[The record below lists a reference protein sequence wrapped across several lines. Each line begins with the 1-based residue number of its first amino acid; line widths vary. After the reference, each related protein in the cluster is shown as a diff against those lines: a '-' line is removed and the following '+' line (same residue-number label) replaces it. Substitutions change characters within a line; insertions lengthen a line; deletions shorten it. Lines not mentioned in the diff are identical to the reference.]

1 MESMAGDK
9 MKIKYTP
16 SFADSLEHTILYWQN
31 ELKLSTVKIH
41 QFTSHIDKKIKLI
54 GTYPGIG
61 TDVTELYGFEKQT
74 YRILIGHSYGIFYRL
89 DQANNQIIIGAI
101 FNTAEMKVKF

>member
-1 MESMAGDK
+1 MAGDK

-54 GTYPGIG
+54 GAYPGIG

-74 YRILIGHSYGIFYRL
+74 YRIFYRL